1 MPLRI
6 IAIYLFRKL
15 STANRTQFGRGSV
28 EPHLAKALTERNQK
42 LKHLFSVKNLAMKQ
56 KPKKSKAVL
65 NVEGLEYKLVGKK
78 LTAKKLT
85 TKGLAGKESAGK
97 ESAGKELMG
106 KKTARKKGA
115 ENKHDGD
122 MDMENNEAVGGE
134 EKENLDERGYK
145 TIMRPAVSYYKD
157 TR

>member
-6 IAIYLFRKL
+6 IAICLFRKL

-28 EPHLAKALTERNQK
+28 EPHLAKALTERTQK
-42 LKHLFSVKNLAMKQ
+42 LKHSFSVKNLAMKQ

-78 LTAKKLT
+78 LAG
-85 TKGLAGKESAGK
+85 KGLAGK

-115 ENKHDGD
+115 ENKPDGD